1 MEEGLNEQERAQEL
15 DPVIWHMGGGLY
27 EARRYDQAISLFTKC
42 LERAPTDGRA
52 HFWLAES
59 YAQKG
64 MYTEAIQHLRAAVAL
79 FGLKEIADSMDRG
92 YAASGYRGAMRELAT
107 ATEKLYARHQFTSQW
122 IARFYVRQGDKERAL
137 KWLQQDYMEREDDGL
152 VHLNADP
159 VWDPL
164 RSDPRF
170 KDLVR
175 RVGLPEVNVV
185 AVSMR

>member
-1 MEEGLNEQERAQEL
+1 MRCLSRFRNCQ
-15 DPVIWHMGGGLY
+15 

-42 LERAPTDGRA
+42 LESAPTDGQA

-64 MYTEAIQHLRAAVAL
+64 VYQKAFQHLRTSVAL
-79 FGLKEIADSMDRG
+79 FGLKEIANSMDRG
-92 YAASGYRGAMRELAT
+92 YAASGYKGAMRELAKG
-107 ATEKLYARHQFTSQW
+107 TEQLYARHQFTSQW
-122 IARFYVRQGDKERAL
+122 IARFYVRLGDQERAL
-137 KWLQQDYMEREDDGL
+137 KWLQQDYVEREDDGL
-152 VHLNADP
+152 VHLNVDP

-170 KDLVR
+170 KDLVH
-175 RVGLPEVNVV
+175 RVGVPEVNVV